1 MVRHWITELG
11 LCAGLTLS
19 LFAYYAPAQS
29 DSGEKI
35 YQRTLRGTTW
45 ILGIRNNEGAA
56 SGTGALIDSK
66 HKWVLT
72 NYHVAG
78 DANRILVFFPRF
90 REGKL
95 IAEKS
100 EYQDLL
106 RRGAGIPAKVLYRDQ
121 RRDLVLLELESEP
134 RGAETIYLARSSPVP
149 GQRVHSV
156 GNPGKSGALWL
167 YTQGTVR
174 QVYEKKWRVRDG
186 NSILDFS
193 ARVVETQS
201 PTNPGDSG
209 GPLVNDQGEL
219 VGVTQGMA
227 TDASLLSLFIDVSE
241 VKAFLAANKVLA
253 KLPTNPRRG
262 SGEEKTL
269 AETERKSE
277 KATTEVNLESRA
289 STLLTMAKSL
299 ADEGKLE
306 RAKGRYEEIM
316 LKYPSTK
323 AASEAKQLLDRMNK

>member
-1 MVRHWITELG
+1 MARRWISELG
-11 LCAGLTLS
+11 LCAVLASATCASSAVGQTET
-19 LFAYYAPAQS
+19 
-29 DSGEKI
+29 GEKI

-45 ILGIRNNEGAA
+45 ILGIRNDGVAT
-56 SGTGALIDSK
+56 GTGALIDIT
-66 HKWVLT
+66 HKWVIT

-90 REGKL
+90 RDGKL
-95 IAEKS
+95 IAERS

-106 RRGAGIPAKVLYRDQ
+106 RKGGGISAKVLYSDQ
-121 RRDLVLLELESEP
+121 RRDLALLELDSVP
-134 RGAETIYLARSSPVP
+134 RGAEVIHLARQSPVP

-174 QVYEKKWRVRDG
+174 QVYEKKWRVREG
-186 NSILDFS
+186 SSILEFS

-209 GPLVNDQGEL
+209 GPLVNDQGDL

-227 TDASLLSLFIDVSE
+227 MDASLLSLFIDVSE
-241 VKAFLAANKVLA
+241 VRAFLASNKLLA
-253 KLPTNPRRG
+253 KLPTSPRRG
-262 SGEEKTL
+262 TGEERARTDP
-269 AETERKSE
+269 ETKHDKVTE
-277 KATTEVNLESRA
+277 EVNFESKA
-289 STLLTMAKSL
+289 STLLNLAKSL

-306 RAKGRYEEIM
+306 RAKGRYEEII
-316 LKYPSTK
+316 LKYPKTK
-323 AASEAKQLLDRMNK
+323 AAGEAKDLLDRINK

>member
-1 MVRHWITELG
+1 MARYSIYGLG
-11 LCAGLTLS
+11 LCAGLVLIS
-19 LFAYYAPAQS
+19 LAPGVFAQTE
-29 DSGEKI
+29 SGEKI

-45 ILGIRNNEGAA
+45 ILSIRNEGAA
-56 SGTGALIDSK
+56 SGTGALIDAK
-66 HKWVLT
+66 HKWVIT
-72 NYHVAG
+72 NFHVAG
-78 DANRILVFFPRF
+78 EGNRILVFFPRF

-95 IAEKS
+95 IAERS

-106 RRGAGIPAKVLYRDQ
+106 RKGAGIPAKVVYRDQ
-121 RRDLVLLELESEP
+121 RRDLVLLELETVQHS
-134 RGAETIYLARSSPVP
+134 AETIHLARSSPVP

-209 GPLVNDQGEL
+209 GPLVNDQGDL
-219 VGVTQGMA
+219 VGITQGMA

-241 VKAFLAANKVLA
+241 VKAFLAANKLLA
-253 KLPTNPRRG
+253 KLPPTPSRRG
-262 SGEEKTL
+262 AGEERVRSDADGKNDK
-269 AETERKSE
+269 AVEEVNFES
-277 KATTEVNLESRA
+277 KATTLLNL
-289 STLLTMAKSL
+289 AKSL

-306 RAKGRYEEIM
+306 RAKSRYEEIM
-316 LKYPSTK
+316 LKYPKTK
-323 AASEAKQLLDRMNK
+323 AASEAKDLLDRMNK

>member
-1 MVRHWITELG
+1 MARRWITKLG
-11 LCAGLTLS
+11 LCTGLTL
-19 LFAYYAPAQS
+19 LFVAPAAIAQT

-56 SGTGALIDSK
+56 SGTGVLIDAK
-66 HKWVLT
+66 HRWVIT

-78 DANRILVFFPRF
+78 EANRILVFFPRF

-95 IAEKS
+95 IAERS

-121 RRDLVLLELESEP
+121 RRDLVLLELESVP
-134 RGAETIYLARSSPVP
+134 HGAETIHLAKSSPVP

-186 NSILDFS
+186 NSTLEFS

-209 GPLVNDQGEL
+209 GPLVNDQGDL
-219 VGVTQGMA
+219 VGITQGMA

-241 VKAFLAANKVLA
+241 VKAFLAANKLLA
-253 KLPTNPRRG
+253 RLPPAPRRG
-262 SGEEKTL
+262 GEER
-269 AETERKSE
+269 ARSDVEARSD
-277 KATTEVNLESRA
+277 KATNEVNFESKA
-289 STLLTMAKSL
+289 STLLTLAKSL

-316 LKYPSTK
+316 LKYPNTK
-323 AASEAKQLLDRMNK
+323 AASEAKQLLDRINK